1 MLEIFEMGA
10 DLVNSVPTRGAMD
23 KWRLHMDSV
32 HQRGLDTT
40 LEEVLTLVQSGG
52 GGVDNN
58 TRNLRKSAPSSL
70 IAQPEE
76 IWTNGDDG
84 RIQRIKMVQNTHL
97 QSSDSM

>member
-52 GGVDNN
+52 GGVDKNAW
-58 TRNLRKSAPSSL
+58 NLRKSAPASSL
-70 IAQPEE
+70 IAEPEK
-76 IWTNGDDG
+76 IWTNGD
-84 RIQRIKMVQNTHL
+84 
-97 QSSDSM
+97 